1 MTELDFLKWIMG
13 LISAAIVGLIKVIWA
28 LPEKYVLK
36 EDFNSRM
43 NRVDSKLDTIQT
55 DIKQILKERK

>member
-13 LISAAIVGLIKVIWA
+13 LISAAIVGLIKVIWS

-36 EDFNSRM
+36 EDFNNRM
-43 NRVDSKLDTIQT
+43 NSVDKKLDTIQT
-55 DIKQILKERK
+55 DIKQILKEKK

>member
-13 LISAAIVGLIKVIWA
+13 LVSAAIVAVIKVIWS

-43 NRVDSKLDTIQT
+43 NSVDSKLDTIQT
-55 DIKQILKERK
+55 DIKQILKEKN